1 MLCELVLYAGPLV
14 GAVDGVGV
22 GFLMRLRVRVAMGS
36 YSVVFPLSILGVGL
50 VKSFCTLGDVVVI
63 TGTLGYEVMSDSICG
78 GGIGGGFDTLGDVCA
93 FLSSAVCVKNSGCSV
108 GYVV

>member
-78 GGIGGGFDTLGDVCA
+78 GVLEVDLTP
-93 FLSSAVCVKNSGCSV
+93 SEMCVRS
-108 GYVV
+108 